1 MQKLKDAEIELQKYV
16 DLFNKLADMSDDIE
30 KIDIEDI
37 QDYVNKGST
46 LYEIRN
52 DIIDDTY
59 SLMDYVAEKIDNEIN
74 QLNDKIKRMSG
85 SKEKITNQIKE
96 LNSKLEEL
104 NSQLSNLNKQS
115 EELNSNR
122 DWINNQRQL
131 LNRSTAN
138 LKEYSKL

>member
-59 SLMDYVAEKIDNEIN
+59 SLMDYIAEKIDNEIN

-122 DWINNQRQL
+122 DWINDQRQL

-138 LKEYSKL
+138 LKEYNKL

>member
-59 SLMDYVAEKIDNEIN
+59 SLMDYVAEKIDNELN

-104 NSQLSNLNKQS
+104 NSQLSNLNKQY

-138 LKEYSKL
+138 LKEYNKL

>member
-59 SLMDYVAEKIDNEIN
+59 YLMDYIAEKIDNEIN

-104 NSQLSNLNKQS
+104 NSQLSNLNKQY
-115 EELNSNR
+115 EELDSNR

>member
-59 SLMDYVAEKIDNEIN
+59 SLMDYVAEKINNELN

-122 DWINNQRQL
+122 DWITNQRQL

-138 LKEYSKL
+138 LKEYNKL

>member
-59 SLMDYVAEKIDNEIN
+59 SLMDYVAEKIDNELN

-104 NSQLSNLNKQS
+104 NSQLSNLNKQY
-115 EELNSNR
+115 EELDSNR

>member
-96 LNSKLEEL
+96 LNSKLEEF
-104 NSQLSNLNKQS
+104 NTQLSDLNKQS

>member
-138 LKEYSKL
+138 LKEYNKL

>member
-96 LNSKLEEL
+96 LNS
-104 NSQLSNLNKQS
+104 QLSNLNKQS

-138 LKEYSKL
+138 LKEYNKL

>member
-59 SLMDYVAEKIDNEIN
+59 SLMDYVAEKIDNELN

-104 NSQLSNLNKQS
+104 NSQLSDLNKQS

>member
-104 NSQLSNLNKQS
+104 NSQLSNLNKQY
-115 EELNSNR
+115 EELDSNR